1 MTAEQDVRQRTITWE
16 DPLAAAE
23 HGRTMS
29 GLEYMTA
36 IAEGKLPGAP
46 IAAHLNMTIVSVSDG
61 EVVFAAQPDESLYN
75 PIGMVHGGVA
85 ATMLDSAIGCAVH
98 TKLPAGVFYSSIDL
112 KVSYLKAIHPS
123 IGEIRAR
130 GRVVKAGSRVAF
142 GEAELTDLN
151 GALLATGSGSCLIAR
166 P

>member
-1 MTAEQDVRQRTITWE
+1 MTAEQDVRQRIVTWQ

-23 HGRTMS
+23 HGRTLS
-29 GLEYMTA
+29 GLDYLTA
-36 IAEGKLPGAP
+36 IAEGRLPGAP
-46 IAAHLNMTIVSVSDG
+46 IAAHLNMTLESVSDG
-61 EVVFAAQPDESLYN
+61 EVVFAARPDESLYN

-112 KVSYLKAIHPS
+112 NVSYLKAIHPS
-123 IGEIRAR
+123 LGEIRAR
-130 GRVVKAGSRVAF
+130 GRVIKAGSRVAF
-142 GEAELTDLN
+142 ADAELTDAN
-151 GALLATGSGSCLIAR
+151 GTPLATGSGSCLITR